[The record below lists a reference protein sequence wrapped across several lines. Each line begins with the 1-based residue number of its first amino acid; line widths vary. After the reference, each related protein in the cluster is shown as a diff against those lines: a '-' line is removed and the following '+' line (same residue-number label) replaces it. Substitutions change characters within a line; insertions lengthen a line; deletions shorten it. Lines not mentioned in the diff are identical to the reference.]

1 MLNSI
6 LRPLVAGLAFLQ
18 LAHAV
23 PPSLTTR
30 ATTRYLATFNDIPV
44 LDPTLATQAI
54 NEYDEVLFQAFVL
67 ASAGVNGA
75 VSSVPGVGGVA
86 GSVPVNVGTGITPH
100 SPPRYAA
107 FSVVTRT
114 EQGTVS
120 MTTVYAGSPS
130 TKRITLYSFW
140 WGAVLRLQQGAA
152 TMPQNA
158 QLTVTGFNDEEKAVA
173 VAKFDYDFKGLNQ
186 QMVLAEVGDDF
197 KDLRHVDFSVDA
209 IFAGILISTQIDDVD
224 FSVTK

>member
-6 LRPLVAGLAFLQ
+6 LPPLVAGLAFLQ
-18 LAHAV
+18 LAHAI

-44 LDPTLATQAI
+44 VDPALATQAI
-54 NEYDEVLFQAFVL
+54 NEYDEVFFRSFVL
-67 ASAGVNGA
+67 ASAAVIGA

-86 GSVPVNVGTGITPH
+86 GSVPVNVGTGVTPH

-120 MTTVYAGSPS
+120 LTTVYADSPP
-130 TKRITLYSFW
+130 TKRITLYPFW
-140 WGAVLRLQQGAA
+140 WSAVLRLQQDAA
-152 TMPQNA
+152 TVPQNA
-158 QLTVTGFNDEEKAVA
+158 QLTVTGFDANEKLVA
-173 VAKFDYDFKGLNQ
+173 SAKFDYDFTGLNQ
-186 QMVLAEVGDDF
+186 QLVFAEVGDDF
-197 KDLRHVDFSVDA
+197 KDLKHVDFNVDA